1 MNFWQMYQ
9 LYAEI
14 KQCKINLIF
23 IFILKNVT
31 YKTLWNSKGHVFQT
45 KAAFKAIRCRY
56 PSQKAQH
63 KYKKKKCMLCSS
75 LLIVTSLEYIM
86 VYSKLY
92 LSVKLFSQISH
103 ESFQ

>member
-9 LYAEI
+9 LYVEI
-14 KQCKINLIF
+14 KQCKINFYTNFYTKIQHMEPF
-23 IFILKNVT
+23 GTAKDMF
-31 YKTLWNSKGHVFQT
+31 FQT

-63 KYKKKKCMLCSS
+63 KYKKKCMLCSS

-86 VYSKLY
+86 VYSKL
-92 LSVKLFSQISH
+92 
-103 ESFQ
+103 